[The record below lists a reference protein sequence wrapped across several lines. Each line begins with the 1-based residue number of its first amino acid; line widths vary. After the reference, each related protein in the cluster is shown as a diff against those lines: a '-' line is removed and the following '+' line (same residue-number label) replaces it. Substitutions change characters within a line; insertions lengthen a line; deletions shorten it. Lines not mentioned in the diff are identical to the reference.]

1 MPDLRPSP
9 THAALKILNRL
20 RARGVGEVLAL
31 GRDRVSEYISS
42 SEELII
48 LARASGGPSPPS
60 EDLRFQ
66 DATAADGARYARDI
80 GTDSASTFSA
90 RLANDT
96 HCFLVCSGEKVL
108 HATWVTTRAA
118 WTRELRGY
126 FIVPPGDCYVYESF
140 TRGDARGKGVYPFAL
155 KSICA
160 WASTEN
166 LRRIWVGV
174 EAGNGAS
181 LRAVGKAGFEPQLT
195 ITFRRNVGRLEVSG
209 GKCPDEAPETL
220 CFSETI

>member
-9 THAALKILNRL
+9 THAVLKILNRV

-31 GRDRVSEYISS
+31 GAERVKQYLSS

-48 LARASGGPSPPS
+48 LARPSGGSSPPS
-60 EDLRFQ
+60 DDLLFE
-66 DATAADGARYARDI
+66 DATADDGARYAREI
-80 GTDSASTFSA
+80 GTDSASTFAA
-90 RLANDT
+90 RLTENT
-96 HCFLVCSGEKVL
+96 RCFLVSSGGKIL

-126 FIVPPGDCYVYESF
+126 FVVPPGDCYVYESF

-160 WASTEN
+160 WAAGKE
-166 LRRIWVGV
+166 LRRVWVGV
-174 EAGNGAS
+174 EAANVPS

-195 ITFRRNVGRLEVSG
+195 INFRRNVGRLEVNG
-209 GKCPDEAPETL
+209 GKCSEEPAQSL
-220 CFSETI
+220 CWSETV

>member
-9 THAALKILNRL
+9 AHVSLKILNRL

-31 GRDRVSEYISS
+31 GRDRVRQYISS
-42 SEELII
+42 SEELIV
-48 LARASGGPSPPS
+48 LARAAGGPRPP
-60 EDLRFQ
+60 EDDLRFL
-66 DATAADGARYARDI
+66 DATASDGARYARDI
-80 GTDSASTFSA
+80 GTDSASTFAA
-90 RLANDT
+90 RLTDNT

-108 HATWVTTRAA
+108 HATWVTKRAA

-126 FIVPPGDCYVYESF
+126 FVVPRGDCYVYESF

-155 KSICA
+155 RSICA
-160 WASTEN
+160 WASTED
-166 LRRIWVGV
+166 LRRVWVGV
-174 EAGNGAS
+174 EASNGPS
-181 LRAVGKAGFEPQLT
+181 LRAVGKAGFEPELS

-209 GKCPDEAPETL
+209 GKCADEAPETL

>member
-9 THAALKILNRL
+9 AHAALKFLNRL
-20 RARGVGEVLAL
+20 RARGAGEVLAL
-31 GRDRVSEYISS
+31 GKDRVRQYISS
-42 SEELII
+42 SEELIV
-48 LARASGGPSPPS
+48 LARAAGGSPPPAD
-60 EDLRFQ
+60 DLLFQ

-80 GTDSASTFSA
+80 GTDSAFTFSA
-90 RLANDT
+90 RLTNNT

-108 HATWVTTRAA
+108 HATWVTTLAA

-126 FIVPPGDCYVYESF
+126 FVVPPGDCYVYESF
-140 TRGDARGKGVYPFAL
+140 TRGDARGRGVYPFAL

-160 WASTEN
+160 WASTEE
-166 LRRIWVGV
+166 LRKVWVGV
-174 EAGNGAS
+174 EASNGAS
-181 LRAVGKAGFEPQLT
+181 LRAVGKAGFEPELS

-209 GKCPDEAPETL
+209 GKCSDEAPETL